1 VSFTLD
7 ASTACAGTSKEA
19 LKERILLYNYNFV
32 TNGTD
37 VVITFELLDTD
48 KTYLVLRYIFRRQI
62 NLFLMSNPS
71 GQIYKATLT
80 GRTVGATLRFAVRGA
95 YAGGLVTSN

>member
-7 ASTACAGTSKEA
+7 ASTACRTSKEA
-19 LKERILLYNYNFV
+19 FEGAYSAGYNYNFV

-48 KTYLVLRYIFRRQI
+48 K
-62 NLFLMSNPS
+62 
-71 GQIYKATLT
+71 KT
-80 GRTVGATLRFAVRGA
+80 G
-95 YAGGLVTSN
+95 